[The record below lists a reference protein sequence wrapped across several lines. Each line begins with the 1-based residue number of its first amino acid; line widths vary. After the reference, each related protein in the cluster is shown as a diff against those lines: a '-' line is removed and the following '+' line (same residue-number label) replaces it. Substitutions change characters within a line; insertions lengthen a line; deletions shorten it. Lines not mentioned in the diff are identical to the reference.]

1 MGPNGNENG
10 NGNGDGSNA
19 VRCGRWLLVVLM
31 SCNFRTASSSLPVL
45 LAQSNLLIG
54 SDSHRPLKMN
64 SFLVLVLIASL
75 TLLQVNAFLP
85 SSVLKASTIL
95 KSLGT
100 RLQFKNFDEMLEQL
114 EVPVLVDF
122 YGESTDR

>member
-1 MGPNGNENG
+1 MSSEWNGRRIKSNSIRRS
-10 NGNGDGSNA
+10 GSFS
-19 VRCGRWLLVVLM
+19 LLALL
-31 SCNFRTASSSLPVL
+31 SANFRIASSSLPFQQ
-45 LAQSNLLIG
+45 AQQNHLIG
-54 SDSHRPLKMN
+54 SDSYSPFKMN
-64 SFLVLVLIASL
+64 SFLIAVLIASL

-122 YGESTDR
+122 YGKSVDG